1 MPTQGAGR
9 WNSLIINFQLTAT
22 RRKIQLQSNL
32 QEQTQSRH
40 LSTEDTIWLATP
52 NQISLVC
59 RLVNQFSPSLSHLC
73 DEHKKLISKVSAL
86 EQVTVILSSAIQPQ
100 RKKISWNQ
108 GPVKQ
113 RIKYN
118 LLCYYMKTIIQAVW
132 LAAELAGF
140 PCNHLAILINT
151 SSKTHVETFSLNN
164 SSI

>member
-1 MPTQGAGR
+1 MPTQGG
-9 WNSLIINFQLTAT
+9 WQMKQLIINFQLKAT

-32 QEQTQSRH
+32 QKQTQSRQ
-40 LSTEDTIWLATP
+40 LSTEDTIWLARP
-52 NQISLVC
+52 GQISLVC

-86 EQVTVILSSAIQPQ
+86 EQVTVILSSAFQPQ
-100 RKKISWNQ
+100 RKNISWNQ

-118 LLCYYMKTIIQAVW
+118 LLSYYMKTIIRAVW

-140 PCNHLAILINT
+140 PCNHLAILIST
-151 SSKTHVETFSLNN
+151 SSKTHLETFSLNN
-164 SSI
+164 SCI